1 MIENLQKHYI
11 SHNSCQI
18 LKKKRFETFPAE
30 VESAHQKICVLNDVY
45 FNHV

>member
-18 LKKKRFETFPAE
+18 LKKKRFETSPAE